1 MKVIFK
7 KVTPLTNKLDLSS
20 KLDGGT
26 EPVGVPDVG
35 AGRGRGRLETG
46 DPVTGPQH
54 RARGP
59 ALVPLA
65 RHGLGGLTGILV
77 IIEEFSS

>member
-7 KVTPLTNKLDLSS
+7 KVSPLTNKLDLFS

-26 EPVGVPDVG
+26 EPVGVPDVCT
-35 AGRGRGRLETG
+35 GRGRGRLETG

-54 RARGP
+54 RGRGP
-59 ALVPLA
+59 ALVPLTC
-65 RHGLGGLTGILV
+65 HGLGGLTGILV
-77 IIEEFSS
+77 IIEEF

>member
-1 MKVIFK
+1 MKVILK
-7 KVTPLTNKLDLSS
+7 KVSPLTNKLDLFS

-54 RARGP
+54 WGRAP
-59 ALVPLA
+59 ALVPLT
-65 RHGLGGLTGILV
+65 RHGLGSFTGIFV